1 MDSVTQKGTGNAAD
15 DELLQRLSSDLERR
29 LPEAVQHDYDLLIP
43 AMRGLPRGLHAMAAT
58 HRLDLS
64 MTLDDLGWHFYN
76 FYHRE
81 YADETL
87 WGLRELEADEV
98 TGIFESARALVEP
111 HWDEIGSL
119 RAIGVKEFVEW
130 YAESGLESALDVF
143 NRRLWAICGHSP
155 YGLLQ
160 CWLDYARRY
169 PERLIDDR

>member
-1 MDSVTQKGTGNAAD
+1 MGSSTQKGTKNAAD
-15 DELLQRLSSDLERR
+15 DELLQRLLTELNRR
-29 LPEAVQHDYDLLIP
+29 LPEAVQRDSDLLIP

-64 MTLDDLGWHFYN
+64 MALDDLGWHFYN
-76 FYHRE
+76 FYHRKF
-81 YADETL
+81 ADETL

-98 TGIFESARALVEP
+98 TEIFERARALVEP

-119 RAIGVKEFVEW
+119 RTIGVKEFVDW

-155 YGLLQ
+155 YGLMQ
-160 CWLDYARRY
+160 FWLDYARRY